1 MFSQEKWREPEQKFR
16 VNPIVHAWPEN
27 RTVLMDAIKDFGFG
41 GVVTNPS
48 YENWYDGYTQNA
60 KDFKNIL
67 SELDE
72 RGLSYWIYDEKG
84 YPSGYAGGETL
95 VGHPE
100 LEAKGFYMRRMVAY
114 EPRHVKFHLDDES
127 DKIVWAAKYDLDT
140 PGMHES
146 FLKYETMS
154 PVQFSEDFVETD
166 LTEKQAFFVFCVK
179 PAYEGSHCTHN
190 VSSYSRYVNIM
201 DPRAIK
207 RFIELMLEPIAKGA
221 PDAFKRAQGVFTDEP
236 SLQVGYARPYES
248 WPYALAPY
256 VDGIFDEYQKEYGDS
271 IYPYLPLLFEGRT
284 DAYPVRVNF
293 YRLVG
298 KLIARAYSGQLSAW
312 CRKHGGRFSGHYLGE
327 ESMVSHVKDYGSNIE
342 VIGQAD
348 YPGLDMLSC
357 FPEIFCYNTVKHP
370 QMVARKKG
378 TDGMMVEICPFD
390 RVEEFQK
397 APVDNM
403 TGMMGILYMGG
414 ARVTHS
420 YFSSNFSEYAP
431 DRIPENKGTMSRAEA
446 QQFNRYVGRLG
457 TMLSDLTNDTHIFV
471 YYGVE
476 DVSAKMVPQTT
487 AFSGA
492 ETAADTSTISLTK
505 AILESGHD
513 FYYADRDD
521 LMEAGNSGSISGHR
535 VDVFIVPALD
545 VLYDESYE
553 ALEKLAENGVKVLF
567 LDKIPNFGT
576 ILPTERPQRNAFKP
590 VTVEEILAEVDKA
603 DHDLSVASDGNTILK
618 ARFIK
623 EEKELWMLVN
633 HERRPIKLK
642 VRHEKYLRATLYDTD
657 TGAIHEISLNEEI
670 HLGIFRSCFLY
681 FDK

>member
-1 MFSQEKWREPEQKFR
+1 MFTPEQWREPENQYR
-16 VNPIVHAWPEN
+16 VNPIMHAWPEN
-27 RTVLMDAIKDFGFG
+27 RTVLMDAIRDFGFG

-48 YENWYDGYTQNA
+48 YANWYDGYRDNA
-60 KDFKNIL
+60 RDFSNIL
-67 SELDE
+67 HELDE
-72 RGLSYWIYDEKG
+72 RGLTYWIYDEKG

-114 EPRHVKFHLDDES
+114 EARHVTFHLDDES
-127 DKIVWAAKYDLDT
+127 DRIVWAAKYDLDT

-146 FLKYETMS
+146 FLNYGTMT
-154 PVQFSEDFVETD
+154 PVPFAEDFVETD
-166 LTEKQAFFVFCVK
+166 LKEKQAFFVFCVK
-179 PAYEGSHCTHN
+179 SAYEGSHCTRN

-201 DPRAIK
+201 DPRATE
-207 RFIELMLEPIAKGA
+207 RFIELMLEPIAAGT
-221 PDAFKRAQGVFTDEP
+221 PDAFRRAKGVFTDEP

-248 WPYALAPY
+248 WPYALAPF
-256 VDGIFDEYQKEYGDS
+256 VDGIFEEYRSEYGEE
-271 IYPYLPLLFEGRT
+271 IYPYLPLLFEGLT

-312 CRKHGGRFSGHYLGE
+312 CRAHGGRFSGHYLGE
-327 ESMVSHVKDYGSNIE
+327 ETVVSHVKDYGSNIE
-342 VIGQAD
+342 VIKQAD

-357 FPEIFCYNTVKHP
+357 YPEIFCYNTVKHP

-390 RVEEFQK
+390 RVEEFNK

-420 YFSSNFSEYAP
+420 YFSSDFREY
-431 DRIPENKGTMSRAEA
+431 DPERLPGNRGTMSRDEA
-446 QQFNRYVGRLG
+446 REFNRYVGRLG
-457 TMLSDLTNDTHIFV
+457 IMLSGLTNDTHTFV

-492 ETAADTSTISLTK
+492 ETALDRSAIPLTK

-521 LMEAGNSGSISGHR
+521 LTEAERTGSISGHR
-535 VDVFIVPALD
+535 VDTVILPAMD
-545 VLYDESYE
+545 VLYDESYR
-553 ALEKLAENGVKVLF
+553 ALKTLADRGVKVLF
-567 LDKIPNFGT
+567 LDKIPPMGT
-576 ILPTERPQRNAFKP
+576 SLPVERPERDDFKA
-590 VTVEEILAEVDKA
+590 VSTEEILAVLEERDSELTVHVEGA
-603 DHDLSVASDGNTILK
+603 VILK
-618 ARFIK
+618 AKFRK
-623 EEKELWMLVN
+623 EGHDLWMFVN
-633 HERRPIKLK
+633 HERRPVTFSVTHKTQK
-642 VRHEKYLRATLYDTD
+642 RATLYDVE
-657 TGAIHEISLNEEI
+657 TGTQREIDLSEAIG
-670 HLGIFRSCFLY
+670 LGLFRTCFLY
-681 FDK
+681 FDR